1 MKKSDYLIV
10 ENFCIGL
17 FLVLISMMVVTFIE
31 FSMNP
36 TIFSANHTF
45 SVKQVLLFAF
55 IFFLPFGLSI
65 LKKNINNK
73 VSFSIS
79 MFRYFDIRDR
89 M

>member
-45 SVKQVLLFAF
+45 SAKQVLLFMF
-55 IFFLPFGLSI
+55 MFFLPFSLSV
-65 LKKNINNK
+65 LKKNIENK
-73 VSFSIS
+73 VSFSLS
-79 MFRYFDIRDR
+79 MFRCFDIRDR
-89 M
+89 I

>member
-1 MKKSDYLIV
+1 MEKSDYLIV
-10 ENFCIGL
+10 EKFCIGL
-17 FLVLISMMVVTFIE
+17 FLVLISMIVVTFVE

-45 SVKQVLLFAF
+45 SAKQVLLFMF
-55 IFFLPFGLSI
+55 MFFLPFGLSV
-65 LKKNINNK
+65 LKKNVKNK

-79 MFRYFDIRDR
+79 TFRYFDIRDR

>member
-17 FLVLISMMVVTFIE
+17 FLVLISMMVVTFVE
-31 FSMNP
+31 FSINP

-45 SVKQVLLFAF
+45 SVKQLLLFTLM
-55 IFFLPFGLSI
+55 FFLPFGLSA

-73 VSFSIS
+73 VSFFIS
-79 MFRYFDIRDR
+79 MFH
-89 M
+89 